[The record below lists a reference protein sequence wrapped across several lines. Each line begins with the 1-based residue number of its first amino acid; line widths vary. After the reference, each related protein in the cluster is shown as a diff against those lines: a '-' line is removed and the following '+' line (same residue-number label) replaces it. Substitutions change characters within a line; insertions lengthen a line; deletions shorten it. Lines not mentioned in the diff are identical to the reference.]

1 MTLGGF
7 LLLLLIAAICG
18 GIGKSLSGY
27 SLGGCFASI
36 VIGFLGA
43 WVGPIIADELNLPL
57 FYTIQIQ
64 GRTFPIVWSII
75 GSAILSLIIGLVTRG
90 RKD

>member
-1 MTLGGF
+1 
-7 LLLLLIAAICG
+7 
-18 GIGKSLSGY
+18 
-27 SLGGCFASI
+27 

-64 GRTFPIVWSII
+64 GKTFPIVWSII
-75 GSAILSLIIGLVTRG
+75 GSAILSLIIGLMTRG
-90 RKD
+90 KRD